1 MYKPSTKKWVCVK
14 TTYSNTAY
22 IYTDASKKD
31 LIPCYGYKFRVSPYI
46 HKMSSATGKYTD
58 VNVAYKEI
66 TAYTRP
72 TKSKIIKAT
81 RPAKRTVSL
90 TWSKSPRVSGYQV
103 IVYKT
108 YGLKNVVKTYYT
120 KGTSKKVT
128 GLTSGKWYYVAV
140 RPYKTIN
147 GKKLYS
153 DSYAKRYRIY
163 RTLYERSFR

>member
-1 MYKPSTKKWVCVK
+1 MTKKTLYISDLKSATSYKYKIVAYYRFIDPR
-14 TTYSNTAY
+14 TLNYSN
-22 IYTDASKKD
+22 KD
-31 LIPCYGYKFRVSPYI
+31 FANITVSV
-46 HKMSSATGKYTD
+46 T
-58 VNVAYKEI
+58 
-66 TAYTRP
+66 TRP
-72 TKSKIIKAT
+72 TKSKITKAT

-90 TWSKSPRVSGYQV
+90 TWVKSPRVSGYQV

-153 DSYAKRYRIY
+153 DSYEYYYSKIK
-163 RTLYERSFR
+163 